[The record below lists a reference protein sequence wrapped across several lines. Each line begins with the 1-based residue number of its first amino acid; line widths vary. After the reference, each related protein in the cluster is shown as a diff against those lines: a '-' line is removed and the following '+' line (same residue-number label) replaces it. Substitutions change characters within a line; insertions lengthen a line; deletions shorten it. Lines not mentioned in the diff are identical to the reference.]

1 MLRLRPYK
9 LSDAKYIVNW
19 VKDEKCFAMWCANL
33 FKYPLTAA
41 QLNEYKM
48 N

>member
-19 VKDEKCFAMWCANL
+19 VKDEQAFVMWCAN
-33 FKYPLTAA
+33 
-41 QLNEYKM
+41 
-48 N
+48 